1 MGLVNLRIDVPK
13 FHSDPLLG
21 FPFSFGV
28 FQEYYSNHEP
38 FSSAPSGI
46 ATVGTTALV
55 REISFSDA
63 VN

>member
-1 MGLVNLRIDVPK
+1 MGLVTLYIDIGK
-13 FHSDPLLG
+13 FNSHLLLG

-46 ATVGTTALV
+46 ATIGTTALV
-55 REISFSDA
+55 REIFCSDA
-63 VN
+63 EN

>member
-1 MGLVNLRIDVPK
+1 MGLVTLFIGIGK
-13 FHSDPLLG
+13 FHSHPLLG

-46 ATVGTTALV
+46 ATIGTTALV